1 MAQNIEIRYQPD
13 EYPELLKSYMQ
24 DAYDALAEEN
34 HHRYELAVTK
44 ITMELKYLTKSHL
57 LSDAQAQ
64 DMKAYF
70 WSEVE

>member
-1 MAQNIEIRYQPD
+1 MAQNIETRYQPD

-24 DAYDALAEEN
+24 ALAEEN

-64 DMKAYF
+64 EMKAYF

>member
-1 MAQNIEIRYQPD
+1 
-13 EYPELLKSYMQ
+13 MQ

-64 DMKAYF
+64 EMKAYF